1 MSKKIVLRKATRI
14 EGNAH
19 VHIEI
24 ENGRVLAA
32 RFLVE
37 DFRGFETFL
46 QGRRVEF
53 IPHLVSRICGLCSAS
68 HQLAGIQAIEDA
80 LSVEVPP
87 TVEALREIILLGE
100 WISSHAFSY
109 FFLTMPDLLST
120 KGDVFKLMSSHPLI
134 SGEAMALRRAGL
146 QIVEILAKRSAH
158 PVAMGVGHCPIPPT
172 DDDMEKLFRTANDV
186 KDRTARLV
194 AKLAEMN
201 LRQKTISAP
210 PDLDLNC
217 LIYNR
222 NSGSRGPVF
231 QVFDRS
237 GGVKVEFPKADF
249 EDHVSEMRADWT
261 FAKFPYLTHLGFPE
275 GIVLVGPLSRTFRK
289 NGPLYDNELADL
301 PLVQQLRRRDIL
313 NLESIDAC
321 RLLEIFWAAKRILDL
336 ITEVD
341 LAQTGGPVDLKGS
354 GKGIGVVEAPRGV
367 LVHSYL
373 IRRGCLD
380 RMRLLVA
387 TQFNNPFMN
396 FLLRDLAERHV
407 VGDSLSREGEQLI
420 GRCLRVFDPCLSCA
434 TH

>member
-1 MSKKIVLRKATRI
+1 MSKKILLKKATRI

-24 ENGRVLAA
+24 ENGQVLAA

-68 HQLAGIQAIEDA
+68 HQIAAIQAIEDA
-80 LSVEVPP
+80 LSVEVPD
-87 TVEALREIILLGE
+87 TVAALREIILLGE

-120 KGDVFKLMSSHPLI
+120 KGDIFKLMSSHPLI
-134 SGEAMALRRAGL
+134 SGEAMALRKAGL
-146 QIVEILAKRSAH
+146 EIVEILGKRPAH
-158 PVAMGVGHCPIPPT
+158 PVALGVGHCPLPPT
-172 DDDMEKLFRTANDV
+172 EEDMEKLKKTAHEV
-186 KDRTARLV
+186 KERTARLV
-194 AKLAEMN
+194 AKIAEMK
-201 LRQKTISAP
+201 LRQKTISVP
-210 PDLDLNC
+210 SDLDLNF
-217 LIYNR
+217 LLYESQ
-222 NSGSRGPVF
+222 SGSKDPAF

-237 GGVKVEFPKADF
+237 GAVKAEFPKQDF
-249 EDHVSEMRADWT
+249 EDHVSEMRAEWT
-261 FAKFPYLTHLGFPE
+261 FAKFPYLTRFGFPE
-275 GIVLVGPLSRTFRK
+275 GIVMVGPLSRTFRK
-289 NGPLYDNELADL
+289 NGPLYDNELAEL
-301 PLVQQLRRRDIL
+301 PLIRQLRRRDVL

-321 RLLEIFWAAKRILDL
+321 RLLEIFWAAKRILSLIEKLDL
-336 ITEVD
+336 TR
-341 LAQTGGPVDLKGS
+341 TGGPVDMKGS

-373 IRRGCLD
+373 IRRGCLE

-387 TQFNNPFMN
+387 TQFNNPFIN

-407 VGDSLSREGEQLI
+407 EGDSLSPEGERLI